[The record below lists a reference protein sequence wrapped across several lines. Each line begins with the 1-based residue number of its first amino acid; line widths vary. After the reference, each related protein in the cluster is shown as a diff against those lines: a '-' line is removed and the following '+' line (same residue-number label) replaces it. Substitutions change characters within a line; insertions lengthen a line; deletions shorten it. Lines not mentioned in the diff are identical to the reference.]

1 MFTVLATEP
10 APTAG
15 GAAFDEIL
23 IAGAMVFA
31 VMGFFGY
38 IVLRERQAKTTV
50 VGRLADWAGEIS
62 GLPRWAALP
71 IVLCIGSLLTAGFGV
86 WWDVPIHMQNGRDE
100 GPLANP
106 SHYFIFLGILGF
118 LHAGILSMGLAR
130 DPLPRRTLRL
140 SESWRVPMGA
150 LPMVGAG
157 LIALAGFPADDLWHR
172 LFGQD
177 VTEWGPTHVMMIG
190 GAVTCCLGVPLLLAE
205 AHQVGLANGG
215 PVVRKLPFG
224 LSIGTGT
231 AFGRLLFALAIS
243 LCMIPIAFLM
253 EFDLGVPQF
262 PAATQFIIF
271 GFIAAWICTAVRN
284 WYGPGGALIA
294 AALYLVVHTLLFY
307 SIAIPLDD
315 VLTGRFLLFVPSA
328 VIVELAALAFSP
340 RRKPLAFA
348 LVSGLLVG
356 SVGMYAEWLWS
367 DYFMPLPKPIDSS
380 ALPLMLAAGTVSA
393 VGGGLIGVWHVSR
406 LREVAGDPDD
416 ANAVTVAGSF
426 EGWKRQLP
434 GFVGIG
440 LFFAMMA
447 SFAAPSEGDEE
458 ISATVEF
465 TQVTDGQTE
474 CPGADE
480 NASEAARCEAIVTV
494 TFEPADAVDDAA
506 WFYAL
511 AWQGRGPGGK
521 IEDVTRDPVADIPGV
536 VRVAMKSTGEPGQYV
551 SEHPLPLYGQWK
563 TLLRIHKLPRTMVAV
578 PLHAPDDPAIE
589 AAKGREIVTTNG
601 EVVEVTSEKQFLQ
614 REVKDDVPG
623 YLWALAYGLVMSS
636 WVILILFFGWC
647 YSSAARG
654 ARAQAVDR
662 EKVSA

>member
-1 MFTVLATEP
+1 MLSTILAAEP

-23 IAGAMVFA
+23 IAAGMSFA
-31 VMGFFGY
+31 VMAFFGWV
-38 IVLRERQAKTTV
+38 VLRERQGKTTL
-50 VGRLADWAGEIS
+50 VGRLADWAGDVS

-71 IVLCIGSLLTAGFGV
+71 IVVCIVSLLTAGFGV

-130 DPLPRRTLRL
+130 DPLPQRTLKI
-140 SESWRVPMGA
+140 SDSWRVPMGA

-205 AHQVGLANGG
+205 SHQVGLATGG
-215 PVVRKLPFG
+215 PRVRQLPFG
-224 LSIGTGT
+224 VTMGTGT
-231 AFGRLLFALAIS
+231 PFGRLLFALSIG

-294 AALYLVVHTLLFY
+294 AALYLAIHGFLYFSVL
-307 SIAIPLDD
+307 IPLDD

-328 VIVELAALAFSP
+328 VIVELVALAFAP

-367 DYFMPLPKPIDSS
+367 DVFMPLPQPIDDS
-380 ALPLMLAAGTVSA
+380 ALPLMLAVGTGAA
-393 VGGGLIGVWHVSR
+393 VGGGLLGLWHVSR

-416 ANAVTVAGSF
+416 VGVVTVAGSYT
-426 EGWKRQLP
+426 GWRRQLP
-434 GFVGIG
+434 GFVGIA
-440 LFFAMMA
+440 LFFALMA
-447 SFAAPSEGDEE
+447 GFAPPSEGDDE
-458 ISATVEF
+458 IAATVEYSD
-465 TQVTDGQTE
+465 VTGGGAE
-474 CPGADE
+474 CPGTE
-480 NASEAARCEAIVTV
+480 ERCEAVVTV
-494 TFEPADAVDDAA
+494 TFEPADAVEDAA

-521 IEDVTRDPVADIPGV
+521 LNDVTEDPVAEIPGV
-536 VRVAMKSTGEPGQYV
+536 VRVAMEPTGEPGEYR
-551 SEHPLPLYGQWK
+551 SEHALPLYGEWK
-563 TLLRIHKLPRTMVAV
+563 TLLRIHTLPRTMTAVA
-578 PLHAPDDPAIE
+578 LHAPDDPAIE
-589 AAKGREIVTTNG
+589 SVKGREIVVTNG
-601 EVVEVTSEKQFLQ
+601 ETVDVVSEKQFLQ
-614 REVKDDVPG
+614 REVKDDVPTW
-623 YLWALAYGLVMSS
+623 LWALAYSLVIAS
-636 WVILILFFGWC
+636 WVVLVLFFGWC

-654 ARAQAVDR
+654 ARAPAGER
-662 EKVSA
+662 ETVPA